1 MNFDAKLLVNLKL
14 QHQLR
19 GLLGESLVDSEDP
32 EYRQIPFSVTGR
44 IDNPKTDLLDKLIGA
59 KVGHDVGGLLVN
71 ILRSSVP
78 QKSEDKKGGK
88 VSEN

>member
-1 MNFDAKLLVNLKL
+1 MKFGDADHRCGQGPWVV
-14 QHQLR
+14 
-19 GLLGESLVDSEDP
+19 LGESLVDSEDP

-88 VSEN
+88 VSED